1 MVRYLY
7 LSCPRNGYVGIVLRE
22 PERDSV
28 LSYWGRT
35 SIWAGSDATTKQ
47 EIAIAIAERFPELAP
62 RLPRSRKPWMSE
74 DYRMSIFDAV
84 ALALTFFFKFK
95 NKRDGD

>member
-1 MVRYLY
+1 MSASSFTSLNAI
-7 LSCPRNGYVGIVLRE
+7 P
-22 PERDSV
+22 
-28 LSYWGRT
+28 SYWGRT

-62 RLPRSRKPWMSE
+62 RLPRFRKPWMSE

-84 ALALTFFFKFK
+84 ALALTFFFQF
-95 NKRDGD
+95 NK